1 MRGLEELPH
10 KNMNHLRQSIAAVA
24 ALLLFPSLS
33 HATVWEYNWT
43 TSDPLFGNND
53 GGIWRSVH
61 FDQDDNTGLFNA
73 SISLDTA
80 TNNTSALW
88 LSVTNGPTP
97 STASANYAGVYL
109 IDGNLFVRPY
119 SDNPT
124 SDHELTN
131 VITTGGYSVSTL
143 GTVKT
148 FSFSLDTNTI
158 NSWSGGGVGWLG
170 FGFPYDAQHNTN
182 GDPFSPYRIGAWVR
196 SFADNSVALNASVSV
211 GSAGTWDVTWGQP
224 EDPNIGTWDIGNA
237 PVSPVPEPS
246 SALLAGLAGMI
257 FVSARR
263 FKRLR

>member
-1 MRGLEELPH
+1 MI
-10 KNMNHLRQSIAAVA
+10 HLRQSIAAVA
-24 ALLLFPSLS
+24 ALLLSSSLS

-43 TSDPLFGNND
+43 TADPLFGNND

-73 SISLDTA
+73 SISLDTV

-97 STASANYAGVYL
+97 STTSSNYAGVYL
-109 IDGNLFVRPY
+109 INGNLFVRPY
-119 SDNPT
+119 SNDPT
-124 SDHELTN
+124 SDHDLTN
-131 VITTGGYSVSTL
+131 VITTGSYSVSTL

-158 NSWSGGGVGWLG
+158 NNWSGGGAGWLG

-182 GDPFSPYRIGAWVR
+182 GDVSNPYRIGAWVR
-196 SFADNSVALNASVSV
+196 SFADESVTLGAPGAL
-211 GSAGTWDVTWGQP
+211 GSSGTWDVTWGQP

-263 FKRLR
+263 LKRLR